1 MAARKKVS
9 SRPRFALHHVLL
21 CEEVRPELGGKMTLI
36 GYYGSDTIIVG
47 SEPAMLRGLA
57 FIFGLDQLQGNA
69 PSAATFRLERTD
81 GGLLSPELTIP
92 LIQSTQTRKNVI
104 VQTNGLEVRDGEYKA
119 SLTIEGEKLTT
130 TFAIRS
136 DADFISRLNAARYIT
151 PTS

>member
-1 MAARKKVS
+1 MAARKKVT

-21 CEEVRPELGGKMTLI
+21 CEEVRQELGGKMTLI
-36 GYYGSDTIIVG
+36 GYYGSDTIIVA

-57 FIFGLDQLQGNA
+57 FVFGFDQLQGNA

-81 GGLLSPELTIP
+81 GELLGPELTIP
-92 LIQSTQTRKNVI
+92 LIQSTQRRKNVI

-119 SLTIEGEKLTT
+119 SLTLEGEKLTA

-136 DADFISRLNAARYIT
+136 DAEFISKLNAVLYLT
-151 PTS
+151 PTP